1 MCPGT
6 EPSPRGWVLMDA
18 GNVLWDDD
26 EGDAFTL
33 GNIGR
38 ELERVGRTV
47 ARGDLTAAARRAVD
61 CYAPSVW
68 RAVTWHFTAPDADL
82 YQRVAAR
89 LRARW
94 DELDDDAFRAF
105 TRPLAGVA
113 ELLPVLRARGCVL
126 ALASNNIP
134 RALWRLDELGF
145 LEHFAVREV
154 SETLGLAKPDTRFF
168 VEILARAGA
177 DPARS
182 VMVGDRLDCDIA
194 PARLLGLKTVRVVRG
209 SHREQRPRTPADLPD
224 RSVAGADEILSAIDA
239 LLP

>member
-1 MCPGT
+1 MCPST
-6 EPSPRGWVLMDA
+6 DPAPRGWVLLDA
-18 GNVLWDDD
+18 GNVIWDDD

-38 ELERVGRTV
+38 ELEREGRSVTHHDLV
-47 ARGDLTAAARRAVD
+47 AASRRAVD
-61 CYAPSVW
+61 CFAPSVW
-68 RAVTWHFTAPDADL
+68 RAVVWHFTAPDADL
-82 YQRVAAR
+82 YGRVLAR
-89 LRARW
+89 VRDRYA
-94 DELDDDAFRAF
+94 ELDDDAFRAF

-113 ELLPVLRARGCVL
+113 ELLPALRARGHVL
-126 ALASNNIP
+126 ALASNNIR
-134 RALWRLDELGF
+134 RALSRLDELGF

-154 SETLGLAKPDTRFF
+154 SETLGVAKPDTRFF
-168 VEILARAGA
+168 LEILERAGA
-177 DPARS
+177 DLART